1 MWEQDYEE
9 KILDYWK
16 KDNSF
21 DKLRQKNKG
30 HQPWSFIDGPVT
42 ANNPLGVHH
51 AWGRTYKDLFQR
63 YKAMQGFDERY
74 QNGFDCQGLW
84 VEVEVEKELGF
95 KNKKDIERY
104 GIEKFVNKCKERVR
118 KYSKIQTEQSIRLGQ
133 WMDWEHS
140 YYTMSDENNYDIWAF
155 LKKVWEK
162 GWLYKGRDVVPW
174 CPRCGTAISQ
184 HEIST
189 EEYKEFIH
197 KTVFVKFK
205 LTGSLNTY
213 FVAWT
218 TTPWTLVANVAL
230 AVHPDLIYAKVKDKK
245 GDIYILLK
253 SKADLISDGKIVE
266 TFPGKRLDGMTYEG
280 IFDELQK
287 VKRDMGNHKHQ
298 VVLWDEVSEE
308 EGTGIVHIAPGC
320 GPEDYQLSKDLKLPV
335 IDPTDK
341 DSKYREGFGNFSG
354 HFVYQS
360 NNDVFDNLSQKGLIL
375 KIQDYKHKYPICWR
389 CKTELIFRLVDEW
402 YISVDK
408 VREGLIESA
417 KQIQWIP
424 SFGLEREI
432 DWLKNMHDWLISKKR
447 YWGLALPIYECPECH
462 HFEVIGS
469 KEELKRRA
477 VAGWDKFEGHSP
489 HRPWVDNVKIKCS
502 KCGHVMS
509 RIPDVGT
516 PWLDAG
522 IVPFSTLKY
531 FHDKDYWEKW
541 FPANLVCESFP
552 GQFRNWF
559 YAILIMSQVLES
571 KPPTR
576 AVFGY
581 ATVVDENGEEMHK
594 SKGNAIWLDDA
605 FQKMGA
611 DIMRWIYSKQ
621 NPALNLKFG
630 YKLADDTKKRLL
642 ILWNSFIF
650 FKTYVSKDEIKK
662 MSWKEPPQ
670 SSYVLNK
677 WILSRLNHLIKIVTN
692 ALDHYQ
698 PALASSSIEDFFI
711 NDFSLWYIRRSRDR
725 LSRPRNEK
733 EKTDS
738 SQTFY
743 YVLLNLLALLSPFI
757 PFLTERI
764 YLDLRTDEMPSSI
777 HLFDWPKSRDNLI
790 DDDLEL
796 TMKKVRGIIAQSL
809 AQRAE
814 KHIKTRQP
822 LSVLRLKK
830 ENMIW
835 EKDIYDKD
843 DILDLIKQ
851 EVNVKDVIFDST
863 IANDIELDTN
873 LTPQLKEEGILRDFI
888 RHIQRLRKTAQ
899 YTPQDEIKIV
909 VSNLDTNSED
919 FNILSKNEDYIIQ
932 KTKACGFSFSEKY
945 LKFNKEVTLNNK
957 KLVISIDKC

>member
-21 DKLRQKNKG
+21 LKLRRKNEGNKT
-30 HQPWSFIDGPVT
+30 WSFIDGPVT

-63 YKAMQGFDERY
+63 YKAMQGYDERY

-95 KNKKDIERY
+95 KNKKDIEKY
-104 GIEKFVNKCKERVR
+104 GIEKFVEKCRKRVL
-118 KYSKIQTEQSIRLGQ
+118 KYSKIQTDQSIRLGQ
-133 WMDWEHS
+133 WMDWDHS

-205 LTGSLNTY
+205 LTGSLHTY
-213 FVAWT
+213 FIAWT

-230 AVHPDLIYAKVKDKK
+230 AVHPDLIYAKVKDKS
-245 GDIYILLK
+245 GSFYILLK
-253 SKADLISDGKIVE
+253 SKADLVPNGKVIE
-266 TFPGKRLDGMTYEG
+266 TFPGKKLEGMTYDG
-280 IFDELQK
+280 IFDELPK
-287 VKRDMGNHKHQ
+287 VQEEMRNHQHK
-298 VVLWDEVSEE
+298 VVLWDEVSED

-320 GPEDYQLSKDLKLPV
+320 GPEDYQLSKDLQLAV

-341 DSKYREGFGNFSG
+341 DSKYKDGFGKFSG
-354 HFVYQS
+354 NFVYQS
-360 NNDVFDNLSQKGLIL
+360 NNDVFDNLSRKGLIF
-375 KIQDYKHKYPICWR
+375 KIEDYKHKYPVCWR
-389 CKTELIFRLVDEW
+389 CGTELIFRLVDEW

-417 KQIQWIP
+417 KQIKWIP
-424 SFGLEREI
+424 PFGLDREL
-432 DWLKNMHDWLISKKR
+432 DWLRNMDDWLISKKR
-447 YWGLALPIYECPECH
+447 YWGLALPIYECPECN

-469 KEELKRRA
+469 REELKERA
-477 VAGWDKFEGHSP
+477 VEGWKEFDGHSP

-502 KCGHVMS
+502 KCGHIMS

-531 FHDKDYWEKW
+531 FHDKKYWEKW
-541 FPANLVCESFP
+541 FPADFVCESFP

-559 YAILIMSQVLES
+559 YAILIMSQVLEA
-571 KPPTR
+571 KPPTKT
-576 AVFGY
+576 VFGY
-581 ATVVDENGEEMHK
+581 ATVLDEKGEEMHK

-605 FQKMGA
+605 LEKMGA
-611 DIMRWIYSKQ
+611 DVMRWIYAKQ

-630 YKLADDTKKRLL
+630 YKLADETRKRLL
-642 ILWNSFIF
+642 ILWNSYVF
-650 FKTYVSKDEIKK
+650 FKTYVSKEEIKG
-662 MSWKEPPQ
+662 MSWKDITRPK
-670 SSYVLNK
+670 YALDR
-677 WILSRLNHLIKIVTN
+677 WILSRFHKLIKQTTD
-692 ALDHYQ
+692 ALDNYR
-698 PALASSSIEDFFI
+698 PSFAATSIEDFFI

-725 LSRPRNEK
+725 LSKSNNEEGK
-733 EKTDS
+733 IAS
-738 SQTFY
+738 AQTFY
-743 YVLLNLLALLSPFI
+743 YILVNLIALLSPFI

-764 YLDLRTDEMPSSI
+764 YLDLKKDDMPSSI
-777 HLFDWPKSRDNLI
+777 HLFDWPQFKSGFIDNE
-790 DDDLEL
+790 LEEE
-796 TMKKVRGIIAQSL
+796 MKNTRNIITQAL

-814 KHIKTRQP
+814 HHIKTRQP
-822 LSVLRLKK
+822 LSVLYLKNK
-830 ENMIW
+830 KLIW
-835 EKDIYDKD
+835 SGDINDEEE
-843 DILDLIKQ
+843 ILDLIKK
-851 EVNVKDVIFDST
+851 EVNVKEVIFDSGIQKDTQLETT
-863 IANDIELDTN
+863 I
-873 LTPQLKEEGILRDFI
+873 TPQLKEEGILRDFV
-888 RHIQRLRKTAQ
+888 RLVQRLRKTAG
-899 YTPQDEIKIV
+899 YTPRDRICIAFKAPRESSVAKTLLNHQ
-909 VSNLDTNSED
+909 
-919 FNILSKNEDYIIQ
+919 DYIID
-932 KTKACGFSFSEKY
+932 KTKAKGLSLLERSLQFA
-945 LKFNKEVTLNNK
+945 K
-957 KLVISIDKC
+957 KVKLDEEELVISINKC